1 MRHDVWVES
10 GKVSQQID
18 RVIKCKSSK
27 FDHVTMTVLV
37 QLPIAS
43 SFAWSL
49 SADSRRTKNEWM
61 TAGVCFPADR
71 MLSQQ
76 AVSL

>member
-1 MRHDVWVES
+1 MHHDVWVET

-18 RVIKCKSSK
+18 RVIKCESSK
-27 FDHVTMTVLV
+27 LDDVTMTVVV

-43 SFAWSL
+43 SLARPL
-49 SADSRRTKNEWM
+49 SADSRRTENEWM
-61 TAGVCFPADR
+61 TPGVCFPADR
-71 MLSQQ
+71 TLSQQ